1 MTHTCFDESFVILL
15 FAPLTVPN
23 WWNHF
28 FYHPISRSWSEE
40 SRPLLSFT
48 QAPRELRQDQRSA
61 LGWGAP
67 CPLRPVYPAQK
78 WIFAQCSRNAG
89 DDGASEG
96 NVFIEPRRHRAGRG
110 SLSHLLHPT
119 LCLSP
124 DTAHPASSGAL
135 GSPSIDS
142 LQTHNL
148 AFWRRFGGSLLAR
161 ISSRSKWL
169 KIWSILACRSFSNTW
184 VLRKR
189 EREKLEDCKQL
200 IFSFLL
206 RKWLKGEIGA
216 DYILSID

>member
-1 MTHTCFDESFVILL
+1 MESFLL
-15 FAPLTVPN
+15 PSNLTQLEWRVSPSPELHSGSARAPP
-23 WWNHF
+23 
-28 FYHPISRSWSEE
+28 RSEE
-40 SRPLLSFT
+40 
-48 QAPRELRQDQRSA
+48 RSGTGRTVSPKA
-61 LGWGAP
+61 CLP
-67 CPLRPVYPAQK
+67 SSEMNLCPMQQECWWWRGF
-78 WIFAQCSRNAG
+78 W
-89 DDGASEG
+89 G

-110 SLSHLLHPT
+110 QPVSSLTPS

-161 ISSRSKWL
+161 ISSRSRWL

-189 EREKLEDCKQL
+189 ERGKIRRL
-200 IFSFLL
+200 
-206 RKWLKGEIGA
+206 
-216 DYILSID
+216 